1 MAGSESHPPT
11 PAVTG
16 STNDVLR
23 RIRFGM
29 AEAIT
34 FRPND
39 ESLRALAV
47 LTEDGTTVADALR
60 SALIEAALHR
70 VPDRLRSE
78 SAALAVNEQDRAE
91 AALVLRD
98 IEGLV

>member
-1 MAGSESHPPT
+1 MAGSESHPP

-34 FRPND
+34 FRPDD

-47 LTEDGTTVADALR
+47 LTEDGTTVSDALR
-60 SALIEAALHR
+60 SALIEAATQR
-70 VPDRLRSE
+70 VRDRLRSE
-78 SAALAVNEQDRAE
+78 SAALAANEQDRAE
-91 AALVLRD
+91 VAQVLRD
-98 IEGLV
+98 MQELI